1 MACWGR
7 VLYEWHIRGHTS
19 FYPYRVRH
27 GRVHGGCSVGAN
39 AAGRSEEQMS
49 AALAVSASK
58 GAALLVGLGPIWLTV
73 LLVSLIVSS
82 LTVIFFTILLMA
94 WVLNWFDT
102 RIERLW
108 KHTEKEN

>member
-1 MACWGR
+1 
-7 VLYEWHIRGHTS
+7 
-19 FYPYRVRH
+19 
-27 GRVHGGCSVGAN
+27 
-39 AAGRSEEQMS
+39 MS

-73 LLVSLIVSS
+73 LLVSLVVSS
-82 LTVIFFTILLMA
+82 LTVVFFTILLMA